1 MDGFTYFLEY
11 AESDSVD
18 VQRLM
23 ELDYDPYDYTIDYE
37 MGTLIIY
44 TDMKPEVL
52 EGYIYDEVGAYA
64 INYGRA

>member
-23 ELDYDPYDYTIDYE
+23 EYDYDPYDYTIDYE
-37 MGTLIIY
+37 GGTLITY
-44 TDMKPEVL
+44 TDMEPATL

-64 INYGRA
+64 INYGRV